1 MKVQIKTDKKYH
13 HDDGLVNG
21 LVVEVDF
28 MGKDI
33 GNGDYYKAIGIKKRL
48 YLTSKDFIKL
58 TND

>member
-1 MKVQIKTDKKYH
+1 MKVHIKTDKKHH

-21 LVVEVDF
+21 LVVEVEF

-33 GNGDYYKAIGIKKRL
+33 GNGGYYKAIGINHRF
-48 YLTSKDFIKL
+48 YLTKEDFIEL